1 MRPAIQLL
9 VVVLLCL
16 LAPRL
21 ALAELAN
28 GRYGAAQVFDVQR
41 SPAFPVAGQNFTV
54 SNFQAPF
61 DSSFAQYSLAADE
74 YIAFVKV
81 SDTPCRYGISLYN
94 AGGLVRVI
102 HASGE
107 IYGLG
112 TEGFLH
118 NSDPSDFGTFVSNAA
133 GYAPGSSL
141 SYVPD
146 TGEATCLETA
156 AYDANPTPITTP
168 TAFYTIGGTVSGLLG
183 SGLVLQNNGGDNLSV
198 TADGAF
204 TFATPLADGSSFD
217 VTVLTQ
223 PMGPNQTCALVPNIT
238 KGGGPGQG
246 IVSGANVN
254 YLRVECTT
262 TTYTIGGTVSGLVG
276 SGLVLRNNGG
286 DDLAISANGTFT
298 FATPLADGSAYA
310 VTVATQPSNPSQACS
325 VSSGP
330 GPQKGVIDG
339 TGVVSGA
346 NVTDLLVECV
356 TTATPPGAPTNVQVN
371 INGGLAS
378 VSWTAPADDG
388 GSPLTGYSVVLQP
401 GGLTCTTSGNPPPTS
416 CQISGVQSGVTY
428 TATVVAS
435 NAQGGGA
442 PGTGSGGS
450 AAPAPSVIPV
460 DQPWALALL
469 GLLVLLIG
477 GRGLA
482 ARR

>member
-9 VVVLLCL
+9 LVVLFCL

-61 DSSFAQYSLAADE
+61 DSSFAPYTLAADE

-118 NSDPSDFGTFVSNAA
+118 NSDPSDFGTFVSNSA

-141 SYVPD
+141 SYVPS

-168 TAFYTIGGTVSGLLG
+168 TSFYTIGGTVTGL
-183 SGLVLQNNGGDNLSV
+183 
-198 TADGAF
+198 A
-204 TFATPLADGSSFD
+204 
-217 VTVLTQ
+217 
-223 PMGPNQTCALVPNIT
+223 
-238 KGGGPGQG
+238 
-246 IVSGANVN
+246 
-254 YLRVECTT
+254 
-262 TTYTIGGTVSGLVG
+262 G

-286 DDLAISANGTFT
+286 DDLAISANGLFT
-298 FATPLADGSAYA
+298 FATSLADGSAYA

-330 GPQKGVIDG
+330 PPQKGLIVGG

-401 GGLTCTTSGNPPPTS
+401 GGLSCTTSGNPPPTS
-416 CQISGVQSGVTY
+416 CQINGVQSGVTY
-428 TATVVAS
+428 TATVIAS

-477 GRGLA
+477 GRGLI